1 MAFKIEI
8 LHGDIT
14 TLEVDVLVNSVNNDL
29 ILGGGVSGAIRR
41 VGGPA
46 IQEECN
52 KIGTVPLGEVAVT
65 GAGDLKAKFVFH
77 AAIQPLGLWADG
89 NSIRK
94 SVRNCFKRAIE
105 RQVKSIAFP
114 AIGTG
119 TGGFP
124 VDKSAEII
132 ADECVAASKAET
144 PLERVIVSILD
155 DKYFAMIAETFRA
168 RAPAELIGTVSPIP
182 STAAD
187 VRRPPTE
194 GR

>member
-1 MAFKIEI
+1 MTFKLEI
-8 LHGDIT
+8 IHGDIT
-14 TLEVDVLVNSVNNDL
+14 TMEVDAVVNSGNNDL

-41 VGGPA
+41 IGGPA

-65 GAGDLKAKFVFH
+65 GAGDLKCKFVFH
-77 AAIQPLGLWADG
+77 AAIQPIGLWSDA

-94 SVRNCFKRAIE
+94 SVRNIFKRAGEKQI
-105 RQVKSIAFP
+105 KSIAIP

-124 VDKSAEII
+124 IDKCAEIL
-132 ADECVAASKAET
+132 ADECFAASKLDL
-144 PLERVIVSILD
+144 PLERVIISILD
-155 DKYFAMIAETFRA
+155 DKYFAMVAETFRA
-168 RAPAELIGTVSPIP
+168 RVPAELIGTVSPIP